1 MSELPIGVP
10 DGKPNGFD
18 IKNLFDLYYTR
29 LCYFAHKLIGN
40 KEASEDIVQDAF
52 VVYWKKNADFDN
64 EFSIKRFLYLT
75 VKNACLNVIRHG
87 EVVKKYAESRND
99 LAYTEEKITENIIRS
114 EVAGEIHTAITTL
127 PKGCRQVLELAYFG
141 ELKNDEIAEQLQ
153 ISINTVKTQK
163 ARALQL
169 LRLKLDVGSLILV
182 LAATGFY

>member
-1 MSELPIGVP
+1 MSELPIGVL
-10 DGKPNGFD
+10 DGKPNAFD
-18 IKNLFDLYYTR
+18 TRNLFDLYYTR

-52 VVYWKKNADFDN
+52 VAYWKKSADFDN
-64 EFSIKRFLYLT
+64 ELSIKSFLYLT
-75 VKNACLNVIRHG
+75 VKNACLNVIRH
-87 EVVKKYAESRND
+87 EQVVKRFAESNED
-99 LAYTEEKITENIIRS
+99 SGYTEEKITENIIRS
-114 EVAGEIHTAITTL
+114 EVAGEIHSAIATL

-169 LRLKLDVGSLILV
+169 LRLKLDVGTLILV
-182 LAATGFY
+182 LAATGF

>member
-10 DGKPNGFD
+10 DGKTDGFD
-18 IKNLFDLYYTR
+18 IKHLFDLYYTR
-29 LCYFAHKLIGN
+29 LCYFAHKLIGD

-52 VVYWKKNADFDN
+52 VAYWKKSADFDN
-64 EFSIKRFLYLT
+64 ELSIKSFLYLT

-87 EVVKKYAESRND
+87 EVVKKFAESQDN
-99 LAYTEEKITENIIRS
+99 TGQIEEKITENIIRS
-114 EVAGEIHTAITTL
+114 EVAGEIHTAIANL

-182 LAATGFY
+182 LAAAGF

>member
-1 MSELPIGVP
+1 MSKLPEEVIN
-10 DGKPNGFD
+10 DKPNNLG
-18 IKNLFDLYYTR
+18 IRHLFDLYYTR
-29 LCYFAHKLIGN
+29 LCYFAHKLIGD

-52 VVYWKKNADFDN
+52 VAYWKKSADFDS
-64 EFSIKRFLYLT
+64 ELSIKSFLYLT

-87 EVVKKYAESRND
+87 DVVKRYAENND
-99 LAYTEEKITENIIRS
+99 ATGYTEEKIIENIIRS
-114 EVAGEIHTAITTL
+114 EVAGEIHSAIATL

-182 LAATGFY
+182 LAAAGF